1 MCKAHWAMVPFQLQE
16 AVLKSFN
23 PQQCCCGKPK
33 AAYFRAA
40 GKALEH
46 VLAVVGNTDLGAKFY
61 VGTYFRIA
69 ERMDQGA
76 K

>member
-1 MCKAHWAMVPFQLQE
+1 MVPAKLQE
-16 AVLKSFN
+16 AVLRSFN
-23 PQQCCCGKPK
+23 PQQCCCGKPT

-40 GKALEH
+40 GTALKH
-46 VLAVVGNTDLGAKFY
+46 VLEVVGNTDPGAAYY